1 MVITMSRVYVFF
13 ATGYEEIEGLTTVD
27 LLRREKIDVT
37 TVSITGDRTV
47 MGSHEIPVVM
57 DCLFEE
63 VDFAEADMLVLPG
76 GGAGTKNLEA
86 FAPLMQRV
94 DEFTAA
100 GKAVAAICAAPSILG
115 HRGHLNGRKAICYP
129 GFEEALTGATLVK
142 KGVVCDGNII
152 TGRGMG
158 ASIDFAL
165 AIVAYLKGDE
175 AAQSLQDKIC
185 YMN

>member
-1 MVITMSRVYVFF
+1 MVIAMNRVYVFF

-27 LLRREKIDVT
+27 LLRREQIEVT
-37 TVSITGDRTV
+37 TVSITGERTV
-47 MGSHEIPVVM
+47 VGSHEIPVVM

-63 VDFAEADMLVLPG
+63 VDFTKADMLVLPG

-94 DEFTAA
+94 DEFVAA

-115 HRGHLNGRKAICYP
+115 HRGHLKGKNAICYP
-129 GFEEALTGATLVK
+129 GFEEALTGATLVEQ
-142 KGVVCDGNII
+142 GAVCDGAII

-165 AIVAYLKGDE
+165 AIVAYLKGKE
-175 AAQSLQDKIC
+175 AAESLRDKIC
-185 YMN
+185 YEK